1 MTSYMS
7 EQEVQTAVREVIKRS
22 LADPAFRALALS
34 NSHAA
39 IAAVSSKALP
49 PGEEYSFV
57 ENHGRQLKTVV
68 LPDPASEPDRLG
80 EMDLEKVAGGCGVN
94 SCDFTGTVPGS

>member
-1 MTSYMS
+1 MPNHMS
-7 EQEVQTAVREVIKRS
+7 EQEVQTAVREVIRRS
-22 LADPAFRALALS
+22 LADPVFRVMALS

-80 EMDLEKVAGGCGVN
+80 DADLEKVAGGCGVN
-94 SCDFTGTVPGS
+94 SCEFTGTVPGS